1 MKRALSFY
9 SQWKTDVTVILMYI
23 NQTNLMSSKILKK
36 EKITYSFFRSK
47 SFHYNLNNSI
57 HLSTDNFI

>member
-1 MKRALSFY
+1 MKRALSFH
-9 SQWKTDVTVILMYI
+9 SQWKTDVTVMYI

-36 EKITYSFFRSK
+36 EKITYSFFQSM